1 MMMCHL
7 TTEINCAGWIAN
19 RTKLQS
25 VESSQLVIYPL
36 FFIQIE
42 LKIIRFFDC
51 TVLLLPLHSMLD
63 QILQTSQNYHHHYS
77 KDFILSHFIR

>member
-1 MMMCHL
+1 MMMCYL
-7 TTEINCAGWIAN
+7 TTEINCAEWIVN
-19 RTKLQS
+19 KIKLQGVKS
-25 VESSQLVIYPL
+25 NQLVIYPL

-42 LKIIRFFDC
+42 LKIIWSFDC

-63 QILQTSQNYHHHYS
+63 QILQASQNYHHHYS